1 MDYVMFYFHINDLI
15 EQNSKFM
22 TKAEFEEYFKEPGT
36 LKNRI
41 TRYVKTNIGKGG
53 ARDKLKFLLREYSFH
68 NVEQAAKEIS
78 WNKQPLIEL

>member
-1 MDYVMFYFHINDLI
+1 
-15 EQNSKFM
+15 M
-22 TKAEFEEYFKEPGT
+22 TKAEFEGYFKEPGT

-41 TRYVKTNIGKGG
+41 TRYVKTNIGKRG
-53 ARDKLKFLLREYSFH
+53 ARNKLEFLLRGYSFR